1 MGTGRRTGFGVKQGA
16 CRKRAA
22 KIMCGIFGQIGSSP
36 ADEKC
41 GLELHHRG
49 PDDGG
54 LKYFALS
61 EGSVWVSL
69 QHRRLSIIDLS
80 SAGHQPMCNEDE
92 SIWITFNGE
101 IYNFQ
106 DLRREL
112 VATGHNFR
120 SHTDTEAIVH
130 GYEEWGIDVVKK
142 LRGMFAFALWDQRH
156 HRMLLATD
164 HMGKK
169 PLFYSHDEGGR
180 KFVFA
185 SEIKAIL
192 KAGVPAE
199 PDPVALHDYLTYL
212 YFPYPSTAFKHVRK
226 MAPGSAM
233 EILVDSD
240 GSLRKREWKYW
251 DAAETAGAPLQ
262 MSEADM
268 IDRAR
273 DLMEES
279 VKLRMVSDVPLGL
292 FLSGG
297 LDSSAITAFAS
308 KNNAE
313 QVKTFTIGFENSKFY
328 DEQPVAKLV
337 AEKFNTD
344 HHILQADE
352 ACAAY
357 MTKVVRHFDE
367 PFGNPTAILEYI
379 ITKQMRKYVTVAISG
394 DGGDELFGGYVRYAG
409 AALARKYRQL
419 PQFITKGLV
428 SRLSGLMN
436 DATDGRHGFRRAR
449 EFAQSAW
456 QAEEDMYIDWVGYFS
471 ADEKQ
476 KLYAPGF
483 AASVAGRDSGD
494 FLRQFFR
501 RGEKLDPLSR
511 LGYVDAASF
520 LCCNCLEYA
529 DRMSMANSLE
539 VRAPFTDYRLFEFAM
554 QVPQRMKVRN
564 MTTKW
569 ITRQAM
575 RDILPQEVLSKKKM
589 GFNPPL
595 PQWIN
600 GELRPVIQQFLSPAA
615 IERRGIFRPDAVQKL
630 LHDHEEDRR
639 DNALKIWALLMI
651 EVWQRMY
658 FDKQPEESVLESVVG
673 ATKPKRVVQVGEVK
687 KPKADVI
694 CIR

>member
-1 MGTGRRTGFGVKQGA
+1 
-16 CRKRAA
+16 
-22 KIMCGIFGQIGSSP
+22 MCGIFGQIGSSP

-41 GLELHHRG
+41 GSELRHRG

-54 LKYFALS
+54 LKYFSLAN
-61 EGSVWVSL
+61 GATWVSL

-101 IYNFQ
+101 IYNF
-106 DLRREL
+106 REL
-112 VATGHNFR
+112 RAELVSAGHIFR
-120 SHTDTEAIVH
+120 SHTDTEVIIH
-130 GYEEWGIDVVKK
+130 GYEEWGHDVVKK
-142 LRGMFAFALWDQRH
+142 LRGMFAFAVWDHSR
-156 HRMLLATD
+156 RRLFLATD
-164 HMGKK
+164 HLGKK
-169 PLFYSHDEGGR
+169 PFFYSYDGR

-199 PDPVALHDYLTYL
+199 LDPVALHDYLTYL
-212 YFPYPSTAFKHVRK
+212 YFPYPATAFKHVRK
-226 MAPGSAM
+226 MPPGSAM
-233 EILVDSD
+233 EMLVSPEGD
-240 GSLRKREWKYW
+240 LRRHEWKYW
-251 DAAETAGAPLQ
+251 DAAETAGTPLH
-262 MSEADM
+262 MSDDDM
-268 IDRAR
+268 VDRAR
-273 DLMEES
+273 ELMEES

-308 KNNAE
+308 RNSAD

-337 AEKFNTD
+337 AEKFNTE

-352 ACAAY
+352 ACASY
-357 MTKVVRHFDE
+357 MTNVVRHFDE

-379 ITKQMRKYVTVAISG
+379 ITKQMRKHVTVAISG

-409 AALARKYRQL
+409 AALARRYRQL

-428 SRLSGLMN
+428 SRLSSFMH
-436 DATDGRHGFRRAR
+436 DATDGRHGFRRVR

-456 QAEEDMYIDWVGYFS
+456 QAEENMYIDWVGYFS
-471 ADEKQ
+471 QSEKQ
-476 KLYAPGF
+476 DLYTPDF

-501 RGEKLDPLSR
+501 RGAKLEPMSR

-539 VRAPFTDYRLFEFAM
+539 VRAPFTDYRLLEFAM

-569 ITRQAM
+569 ITREAM
-575 RDILPQEVLSKKKM
+575 REILPREVLTKKKM

-600 GELRPVIQQFLSPAA
+600 GELKPVIKEFLSPAA
-615 IERRGIFRPDAVQKL
+615 LERRGIFRPDAVQNL
-630 LHDHEEDRR
+630 LRDHEQNRR

-658 FDKQPEESVLESVVG
+658 FDKQSEEAVLESALGG
-673 ATKPKRVVQVGEVK
+673 ANRKPFVQVGQLE

>member
-1 MGTGRRTGFGVKQGA
+1 VSRGAQALVKA
-16 CRKRAA
+16 NEL
-22 KIMCGIFGQIGSSP
+22 MCGIFGQIGNSP
-36 ADEKC
+36 ADERC
-41 GLELHHRG
+41 GLELSHRG

-54 LKYFALS
+54 MKYFAL
-61 EGSVWVSL
+61 EHPSVWVSL

-92 SIWITFNGE
+92 SVWITFNGE

-106 DLRREL
+106 ELRTQL
-112 VATGHNFR
+112 VAAGHRFR
-120 SHTDTEAIVH
+120 SHTDTEVIIH
-130 GYEEWGIDVVKK
+130 GYEEWGNEVVRK
-142 LRGMFAFALWDQRH
+142 LRGMFGFALWDNRH
-156 HRMLLATD
+156 RRMLLATD
-164 HMGKK
+164 HLGKK
-169 PLFYSHDEGGR
+169 PLFYSYDGR
-180 KFVFA
+180 RMVFA

-192 KAGVPAE
+192 KAGIPAE
-199 PDPVALHDYLTYL
+199 LDPVALHDYLTYL
-212 YFPYPSTAFKHVRK
+212 YFPYPATAFRHVRK

-233 EILVDSD
+233 EIQVGGD
-240 GSLRKREWKYW
+240 GELRQIGWKYW
-251 DAAETAGAPLQ
+251 DAAQAAGSPLQ
-262 MSEADM
+262 LSENDM

-273 DLMEES
+273 ELMEEA
-279 VKLRMVSDVPLGL
+279 VKLRMISDVPLGL

-297 LDSSAITAFAS
+297 LDSSAITAFAARNS
-308 KNNAE
+308 TDKI
-313 QVKTFTIGFENSKFY
+313 KTFTIGFANSKFY
-328 DEQPVAKLV
+328 DELPAANLV
-337 AEKFNTD
+337 AQKFKTD

-357 MTKVVRHFDE
+357 MTTVVRHFDE

-379 ITKQMRKYVTVAISG
+379 ITRLMRQHVTVAISG

-419 PQFITKGLV
+419 PQFITRGLV
-428 SRLSGLMN
+428 ARLSSLMH
-436 DATDGRHGFRRAR
+436 DATDGRHGFRRVR

-471 ADEKQ
+471 EAEKQ
-476 KLYAPGF
+476 ELYAPAF
-483 AASVAGRDSGD
+483 AAAVGERDSGD

-501 RGEKLDPLSR
+501 RGAHLDPTSR

-539 VRAPFTDYRLFEFAM
+539 VRAPFTDYRLLEFALR
-554 QVPQRMKVRN
+554 VPQRMKVRN
-564 MTTKW
+564 LTTKW

-575 RDILPQEVLSKKKM
+575 RGILPQEVLTKKKM

-600 GELRPVIQQFLSPAA
+600 GELRPVIAELLSPAA
-615 IERRGIFRPDAVQKL
+615 IERRGIFRPDAVARL
-630 LHDHEEDRR
+630 VRDHQENRR
-639 DNALKIWALLMI
+639 DNGLKIWALLMI

-658 FDKQPEESVLESVVG
+658 FDGESEDAVLESALGG
-673 ATKPKRVVQVGEVK
+673 AKRKPTVAAPAVEKA
-687 KPKADVI
+687 KADVI

>member
-1 MGTGRRTGFGVKQGA
+1 
-16 CRKRAA
+16 
-22 KIMCGIFGQIGSSP
+22 MCGIFGQIGNSP

-41 GLELHHRG
+41 GLELQHRG

-61 EGSVWVSL
+61 DASVWVSL

-92 SIWITFNGE
+92 SVWIIFNGE

-106 DLRREL
+106 ELRAQL
-112 VATGHNFR
+112 VAAGHQFR
-120 SHTDTEAIVH
+120 SHTDTEVIVH
-130 GYEEWGIDVVKK
+130 GYEEWGSEVVSK
-142 LRGMFAFALWDQRH
+142 LRGMFAFALWDHRH
-156 HRMLLATD
+156 RRMLLATD
-164 HMGKK
+164 HLGKK
-169 PLFYSHDEGGR
+169 PLFYSHDGR

-199 PDPVALHDYLTYL
+199 LDPVALHDYLTYL

-233 EILVDSD
+233 EILVAPD
-240 GSLRKREWKYW
+240 GDLRQRVWKYW
-251 DAAETAGAPLQ
+251 DAAETAGSPLQ
-262 MSEADM
+262 LSDDDM

-273 DLMEES
+273 ELMEES

-297 LDSSAITAFAS
+297 LDSSAITAFAARNS
-308 KNNAE
+308 AE

-328 DEQPVAKLV
+328 DEQAVAKLV
-337 AEKFNTD
+337 AEKFNTE
-344 HHILQADE
+344 HHLLQADE

-357 MTKVVRHFDE
+357 MTKVVQHFDE

-379 ITKQMRKYVTVAISG
+379 ITKQMRKHVTVAISG

-409 AALARKYRQL
+409 AALARKYRHL

-428 SRLSGLMN
+428 ARLSGFLN
-436 DATDGRHGFRRAR
+436 DATDGRHGFRRVR

-471 ADEKQ
+471 ESEKRE
-476 KLYAPGF
+476 LYAPAF
-483 AASVAGRDSGD
+483 AASVGARDSGE

-501 RGEKLDPLSR
+501 RGAKLEPTSR
-511 LGYVDAASF
+511 LGYVDSASF
-520 LCCNCLEYA
+520 LACNCLEYA

-539 VRAPFTDYRLFEFAM
+539 VRAPFTDYRLLEFAM
-554 QVPQRMKVRN
+554 QVPQRMKVRGA
-564 MTTKW
+564 TTKW

-575 RDILPQEVLSKKKM
+575 RDILPREVLTKKKM

-600 GELRPVIQQFLSPAA
+600 GELKPVIREFLSPAA
-615 IERRGIFRPDAVQKL
+615 VERRGMFRPDAVQKL
-630 LHDHEEDRR
+630 LRDHQENRR
-639 DNALKIWALLMI
+639 DNGLKIWALLMI

-658 FDKQPEESVLESVVG
+658 FDKQSEESVLESALGG
-673 ATKPKRVVQVGEVK
+673 AKRKPMVQVGSLE
-687 KPKADVI
+687 KPEADVI
-694 CIR
+694 SIR

>member
-1 MGTGRRTGFGVKQGA
+1 
-16 CRKRAA
+16 
-22 KIMCGIFGQIGSSP
+22 
-36 ADEKC
+36 
-41 GLELHHRG
+41 
-49 PDDGG
+49 
-54 LKYFALS
+54 
-61 EGSVWVSL
+61 
-69 QHRRLSIIDLS
+69 
-80 SAGHQPMCNEDE
+80 
-92 SIWITFNGE
+92 
-101 IYNFQ
+101 
-106 DLRREL
+106 
-112 VATGHNFR
+112 
-120 SHTDTEAIVH
+120 
-130 GYEEWGIDVVKK
+130 
-142 LRGMFAFALWDQRH
+142 
-156 HRMLLATD
+156 
-164 HMGKK
+164 
-169 PLFYSHDEGGR
+169 
-180 KFVFA
+180 
-185 SEIKAIL
+185 
-192 KAGVPAE
+192 
-199 PDPVALHDYLTYL
+199 
-212 YFPYPSTAFKHVRK
+212 
-226 MAPGSAM
+226 
-233 EILVDSD
+233 
-240 GSLRKREWKYW
+240 LRKREWKYW

-379 ITKQMRKYVTVAISG
+379 ITKQMRKHVTVAISG

-419 PQFITKGLV
+419 PQFITRGLV
-428 SRLSGLMN
+428 SRLSALMN

-575 RDILPQEVLSKKKM
+575 RDILPQEVLAKKKM

-600 GELRPVIQQFLSPAA
+600 GELRPVIQQFLSSAA

-673 ATKPKRVVQVGEVK
+673 ATKPKPVVQVGEVK

>member
-1 MGTGRRTGFGVKQGA
+1 
-16 CRKRAA
+16 
-22 KIMCGIFGQIGSSP
+22 MCGIFGQIGSSP
-36 ADEKC
+36 ANEKC
-41 GLELHHRG
+41 GDELRHRG

-54 LKYFALS
+54 QKYFALLQS
-61 EGSVWVSL
+61 TVLVGL

-92 SIWITFNGE
+92 SVWITFNGE

-106 DLRREL
+106 ELRAEL
-112 VATGHNFR
+112 VAAGHQFR
-120 SHTDTEAIVH
+120 SNSDTEVIIH
-130 GYEEWGIDVVKK
+130 GYEQWGNDVVRK
-142 LRGMFAFALWDQRH
+142 LRGMFAFALWDQRL
-156 HRMLLATD
+156 RKMLMATD
-164 HMGKK
+164 HLGKK
-169 PLFYSHDEGGR
+169 PLFYSLASR
-180 KFVFA
+180 KLVFA

-192 KAGVPAE
+192 KAGIPAE
-199 PDPVALHDYLTYL
+199 LDPVALHDYLTYL
-212 YFPYPSTAFKHVRK
+212 YFPYPSTAYKHVRK

-233 EILVDSD
+233 EIMVGSD
-240 GSLRKREWKYW
+240 GELRRREWKYW
-251 DAAETAGAPLQ
+251 DAAETAGSPLN
-262 MSEADM
+262 MSDDDM

-273 DLMEES
+273 ELMEES
-279 VKLRMVSDVPLGL
+279 VKLRMISDVPLGL

-308 KNNAE
+308 RNSAE
-313 QVKTFTIGFENSKFY
+313 RVKTFTIGFENSKFY
-328 DEQPVAKLV
+328 DEQPMAKLV

-379 ITKQMRKYVTVAISG
+379 ITKQMRKHVTVAISG

-539 VRAPFTDYRLFEFAM
+539 VRAPFTDFKLLEFAL
-554 QVPQRMKVRN
+554 Q
-564 MTTKW
+564 
-569 ITRQAM
+569 
-575 RDILPQEVLSKKKM
+575 LPE
-589 GFNPPL
+589 
-595 PQWIN
+595 
-600 GELRPVIQQFLSPAA
+600 
-615 IERRGIFRPDAVQKL
+615 
-630 LHDHEEDRR
+630 H
-639 DNALKIWALLMI
+639 
-651 EVWQRMY
+651 
-658 FDKQPEESVLESVVG
+658 
-673 ATKPKRVVQVGEVK
+673 
-687 KPKADVI
+687 
-694 CIR
+694 

>member
-1 MGTGRRTGFGVKQGA
+1 
-16 CRKRAA
+16 
-22 KIMCGIFGQIGSSP
+22 MCGIFGQIGSSP

-49 PDDGG
+49 PDDAG
-54 LKYFALS
+54 LKYFTLS
-61 EGSVWVSL
+61 NGSVWVSL
-69 QHRRLSIIDLS
+69 QHSRLSIIDLS

-92 SIWITFNGE
+92 SVWITFNGE

-106 DLRREL
+106 ELRTQL
-112 VATGHNFR
+112 IAAGHTFR
-120 SHTDTEAIVH
+120 SHTDTEVIIH
-130 GYEEWGIDVVKK
+130 GYEEWGAEVVKK
-142 LRGMFAFALWDQRH
+142 LRGMFAFAIWDNRH
-156 HRMLLATD
+156 RRMMLATD
-164 HMGKK
+164 HLGKK
-169 PLFYSHDEGGR
+169 PLFYSHDGR

-192 KAGVPAE
+192 QAGVPAE
-199 PDPVALHDYLTYL
+199 LDPVAMHDYLTYL

-226 MAPGSAM
+226 MPPGSVM
-233 EILVDSD
+233 EIVVHSD
-240 GSLRKREWKYW
+240 GDVHRREWKYW
-251 DAAETAGAPLQ
+251 DAAETAATPLH
-262 MSEADM
+262 MSEAEM

-273 DLMEES
+273 ELMEES
-279 VKLRMVSDVPLGL
+279 VKLRMISDVSLGL

-297 LDSSAITAFAS
+297 LDSSAITAFAA
-308 KNNAE
+308 KNSPE
-313 QVKTFTIGFENSKFY
+313 QVKTFTIGFQNSKFY

-337 AEKFNTD
+337 AERFNTE

-357 MTKVVRHFDE
+357 MTDVVRHFDE

-379 ITKQMRKYVTVAISG
+379 ITRQMRQHVTVAISG

-409 AALARKYRQL
+409 AAMARRYRRL
-419 PQFITKGLV
+419 PRFVTKGLV
-428 SRLSGLMN
+428 SRLSGLMS
-436 DATDGRHGFRRAR
+436 DATDGRHGFRRVR

-471 ADEKQ
+471 ESEKQ
-476 KLYAPGF
+476 ELYTPDF
-483 AASVAGRDSGD
+483 SASVGGRNSGD

-501 RGEKLDPLSR
+501 RGAKLDPMSR
-511 LGYVDAASF
+511 LGYVDSASF

-539 VRAPFTDYRLFEFAM
+539 VRAPFTDYRLLEFAM
-554 QVPQRMKVRN
+554 QVPQRLKVRN

-575 RDILPQEVLSKKKM
+575 RDILPREVLTKKKM

-600 GELRPVIQQFLSPAA
+600 GELKPVIKEFLSPAT
-615 IERRGIFRPDAVQKL
+615 IEKRGLFRPDAVQKL
-630 LHDHEEDRR
+630 LRDHAENRR

-658 FDKQPEESVLESVVG
+658 FDKQSAESVLESAMG
-673 ATKPKRVVQVGEVK
+673 ETTRKSMAQVGHREK
-687 KPKADVI
+687 TKADVV

>member
-1 MGTGRRTGFGVKQGA
+1 
-16 CRKRAA
+16 
-22 KIMCGIFGQIGSSP
+22 MCGIFGQIGSSP

-41 GLELHHRG
+41 GSELRHRG

-54 LKYFALS
+54 LKYFSLAN
-61 EGSVWVSL
+61 GATWVSL

-101 IYNFQ
+101 IYNF
-106 DLRREL
+106 REL
-112 VATGHNFR
+112 RAELVSAGHIFR
-120 SHTDTEAIVH
+120 SHTDTEVIIH
-130 GYEEWGIDVVKK
+130 GYEEWGHDVVKK
-142 LRGMFAFALWDQRH
+142 LRGMFAFAVWDNSR
-156 HRMLLATD
+156 RRLFLATD
-164 HMGKK
+164 HLGKK
-169 PLFYSHDEGGR
+169 PFFYSYDGR

-199 PDPVALHDYLTYL
+199 LDPVALHDYLTYL
-212 YFPYPSTAFKHVRK
+212 YFPYPATAFKQVRK
-226 MAPGSAM
+226 MPPGSAM
-233 EILVDSD
+233 EMLVSPEGD
-240 GSLRKREWKYW
+240 LRRHEWKYW
-251 DAAETAGAPLQ
+251 DAAETAGTPLH
-262 MSEADM
+262 MSDDDM
-268 IDRAR
+268 VDRAR
-273 DLMEES
+273 ELMEES

-308 KNNAE
+308 RNSAD

-328 DEQPVAKLV
+328 DEQPAAKLV
-337 AEKFNTD
+337 AEKFNTE

-352 ACAAY
+352 ACASY
-357 MTKVVRHFDE
+357 MTSVVRHFDE

-379 ITKQMRKYVTVAISG
+379 ITKQMRKHVTVAISG

-409 AALARKYRQL
+409 AALARRYRQL

-428 SRLSGLMN
+428 SRLSSFMH
-436 DATDGRHGFRRAR
+436 DATDGRHGFRRVR

-456 QAEEDMYIDWVGYFS
+456 QAEENMYIDWVGYFS
-471 ADEKQ
+471 QSEKQ
-476 KLYAPGF
+476 DLYTPDF

-501 RGEKLDPLSR
+501 RGAKLEPMSR

-539 VRAPFTDYRLFEFAM
+539 VRAPFTDYRLLEFAM

-569 ITRQAM
+569 ITREAM
-575 RDILPQEVLSKKKM
+575 REILPREVLTKKKM

-600 GELRPVIQQFLSPAA
+600 GELKPVIKEFLSPAA
-615 IERRGIFRPDAVQKL
+615 LERRGIFRPDAVQKL
-630 LHDHEEDRR
+630 LRDHEQNRR

-658 FDKQPEESVLESVVG
+658 FDKQSEEAVLESALGG
-673 ATKPKRVVQVGEVK
+673 ANRKPFVQVGQLE

>member
-1 MGTGRRTGFGVKQGA
+1 
-16 CRKRAA
+16 
-22 KIMCGIFGQIGSSP
+22 MCGIFGQIGNSP

-41 GLELHHRG
+41 GLELCHRG

-61 EGSVWVSL
+61 QGSVWVSL

-106 DLRREL
+106 ELRAEL
-112 VATGHNFR
+112 VASGHCFR
-120 SHTDTEAIVH
+120 SHTDTEVIVH
-130 GYEEWGIDVVKK
+130 GYEEWGNDVVKK
-142 LRGMFAFALWDQRH
+142 LRGMFAFALWDHRH
-156 HRMLLATD
+156 RRMLLATD

-169 PLFYSHDEGGR
+169 PLFYSHDGNT
-180 KFVFA
+180 FVFA

-199 PDPVALHDYLTYL
+199 LDPVALHDYLTYL

-226 MAPGSAM
+226 MGPGSAM
-233 EILVDSD
+233 EILVGQD
-240 GSLRKREWKYW
+240 GEIRRREWKYW
-251 DAAETAGAPLQ
+251 DAAETAGTPLQ
-262 MSEADM
+262 MSESDL

-273 DLMEES
+273 ELMEES

-297 LDSSAITAFAS
+297 LDSSAITAFAA
-308 KNNAE
+308 KNSAE
-313 QVKTFTIGFENSKFY
+313 RVKTFTIGFENSKFY
-328 DEQPVAKLV
+328 DELPVANLV
-337 AEKFNTD
+337 AQKFKTE

-352 ACAAY
+352 ACAEY
-357 MTKVVRHFDE
+357 MTDVVRHFDE
-367 PFGNPTAILEYI
+367 PFGNPTAILEHI
-379 ITKQMRKYVTVAISG
+379 ITKQMRKHVTVAISG

-409 AALARKYRQL
+409 ASLARNYRRL

-428 SRLSGLMN
+428 SRLSGLMH
-436 DATDGRHGFRRAR
+436 DATDGRHGFRRVR

-471 ADEKQ
+471 RSEKQ
-476 KLYAPGF
+476 ALYAPDF

-501 RGEKLDPLSR
+501 RGASLEPMSR

-575 RDILPQEVLSKKKM
+575 RDILPREVLTKKKM

-595 PQWIN
+595 PKWIN
-600 GELRPVIQQFLSPAA
+600 GELKPVIKEFLSRAA
-615 IERRGIFRPDAVQKL
+615 IERRGIFNPEAVQKL
-630 LHDHEEDRR
+630 VRDHQENRR

-658 FDKQPEESVLESVVG
+658 FDHQSEESVLEA
-673 ATKPKRVVQVGEVK
+673 ATGIAKRKTMVQVGQFE
-687 KPKADVI
+687 KPKAGVI

>member
-1 MGTGRRTGFGVKQGA
+1 
-16 CRKRAA
+16 
-22 KIMCGIFGQIGSSP
+22 MCGIFGQIGSSP

-169 PLFYSHDEGGR
+169 PLFYSHDGR

-192 KAGVPAE
+192 QAGVPAE
-199 PDPVALHDYLTYL
+199 LDPVALHDYLTYL
-212 YFPYPSTAFKHVRK
+212 YFPYPSTAFKRIRK
-226 MAPGSAM
+226 MAPGSVM

-240 GSLRKREWKYW
+240 GDLRAREWKYW
-251 DAAETAGAPLQ
+251 DAAETAGAPLH

-273 DLMEES
+273 ELMEES
-279 VKLRMVSDVPLGL
+279 VKLRMISDVPLGL

-328 DEQPVAKLV
+328 DEQPAAKLV

-357 MTKVVRHFDE
+357 MTKVVSHFDE

-379 ITKQMRKYVTVAISG
+379 ITKQMRKHVTVAISG

-409 AALARKYRQL
+409 AALARKYRRL
-419 PQFITKGLV
+419 PQIITKGLV
-428 SRLSGLMN
+428 SRLSGFMN
-436 DATDGRHGFRRAR
+436 DATDGRHGFRRVR

-471 ADEKQ
+471 AGEKQ
-476 KLYAPGF
+476 ELYAPEF

-501 RGEKLDPLSR
+501 RGAKLEPLSR

-575 RDILPQEVLSKKKM
+575 RGILPQEVLAKKKM

-630 LHDHEEDRR
+630 LRDHEENRR

-658 FDKQPEESVLESVVG
+658 FDKQSEDSVLEAVMG
-673 ATKPKRVVQVGEVK
+673 EAKRKPLVQVGHAE
-687 KPKADVI
+687 KPEVI

>member
-1 MGTGRRTGFGVKQGA
+1 
-16 CRKRAA
+16 
-22 KIMCGIFGQIGSSP
+22 MCGIFGQIGSSP

-61 EGSVWVSL
+61 QGSVWVSL

-106 DLRREL
+106 DLRRQL

-120 SHTDTEAIVH
+120 SHSDTEVIVH
-130 GYEEWGIDVVKK
+130 GYEEWGNDVVKK

-169 PLFYSHDEGGR
+169 PLFYSHNDGGR

-251 DAAETAGAPLQ
+251 DAAETAGKPLH

-308 KNNAE
+308 KNNPE

-352 ACAAY
+352 ACTAY
-357 MTKVVRHFDE
+357 MTKVVGHFDE

-379 ITKQMRKYVTVAISG
+379 ITKQMRKHVTVAISG

-419 PQFITKGLV
+419 PQFLTKGLV
-428 SRLSGLMN
+428 SRLSGFMN

-456 QAEEDMYIDWVGYFS
+456 QTEEDMYIDWVGYFS
-471 ADEKQ
+471 AGEKQ
-476 KLYAPGF
+476 ELYTPDF
-483 AASVAGRDSGD
+483 AVSVAGRDSGD

-501 RGEKLDPLSR
+501 RGAKLDPLSR

-575 RDILPQEVLSKKKM
+575 RDILPQEVLTKKKM

-615 IERRGIFRPDAVQKL
+615 IERRGIFRADAVQKL
-630 LHDHEEDRR
+630 LRDHEENRR

-658 FDKQPEESVLESVVG
+658 FDKQPEDFILESVLSE
-673 ATKPKRVVQVGEVK
+673 ANRKPLVQVGEVEK
-687 KPKADVI
+687 SNSDVI

>member
-1 MGTGRRTGFGVKQGA
+1 
-16 CRKRAA
+16 
-22 KIMCGIFGQIGSSP
+22 MCGIFGQIGGSP

-54 LKYFALS
+54 LKYFVLS

-106 DLRREL
+106 ELRTEL
-112 VATGHNFR
+112 VAAGHIFR
-120 SHTDTEAIVH
+120 SHTDTEVIVH
-130 GYEEWGIDVVKK
+130 GYEEWGNEVVKK
-142 LRGMFAFALWDQRH
+142 LRGMFAFALWDHRH

-164 HMGKK
+164 HLGKK
-169 PLFYSHDEGGR
+169 PLFYSHHGR
-180 KFVFA
+180 NFVFA

-199 PDPVALHDYLTYL
+199 LDPVALHDYLTYL

-233 EILVDSD
+233 EILVAPD
-240 GSLRKREWKYW
+240 GGLRRREWKYW
-251 DAAETAGAPLQ
+251 DAAETAGSPLQ
-262 MSEADM
+262 MSEDEM

-308 KNNAE
+308 RNSAE

-357 MTKVVRHFDE
+357 MTKVVGHFDE

-379 ITKQMRKYVTVAISG
+379 ITKRMRQHVTVAISG

-428 SRLSGLMN
+428 SRLSSFMN
-436 DATDGRHGFRRAR
+436 DATDGRHGFRRVR

-471 ADEKQ
+471 EREKQ
-476 KLYAPGF
+476 ELYAPGF
-483 AASVAGRDSGD
+483 AASVSGRDSGD

-501 RGEKLDPLSR
+501 RGAKLEPLSR
-511 LGYVDAASF
+511 LGYVDASSF

-539 VRAPFTDYRLFEFAM
+539 VRAPFTDYRLLEFAM

-575 RDILPQEVLSKKKM
+575 QNILPQEVLGKKKM

-600 GELRPVIQQFLSPAA
+600 GELRPVIKEFLSPAA
-615 IERRGIFRPDAVQKL
+615 IERRGIFRPDAVQSL
-630 LHDHEEDRR
+630 LRDHEENRR

-658 FDKQPEESVLESVVG
+658 LDKQSADAVLESAMSGVRQKPVVH
-673 ATKPKRVVQVGEVK
+673 VGQTE

-694 CIR
+694 CIS

>member
-1 MGTGRRTGFGVKQGA
+1 
-16 CRKRAA
+16 
-22 KIMCGIFGQIGSSP
+22 MCGIFGQIGSSP

-54 LKYFALS
+54 QKYFALS
-61 EGSVWVSL
+61 QGSVWVSL

-92 SIWITFNGE
+92 SVWITFNGE

-106 DLRREL
+106 ELRTQL
-112 VATGHNFR
+112 VAAGHCFR
-120 SHTDTEAIVH
+120 SHTDTEVIVH
-130 GYEEWGIDVVKK
+130 GYEEWGNEVVTK
-142 LRGMFAFALWDQRH
+142 LRGMFSFAIWNQRSR
-156 HRMLLATD
+156 RMLLATD
-164 HMGKK
+164 HLGKK
-169 PLFYSHDEGGR
+169 PLFYSHNGR

-199 PDPVALHDYLTYL
+199 LDPVALHDYLTYL
-212 YFPYPSTAFKHVRK
+212 YFPYPSTAFKHIRK

-233 EILVDSD
+233 EILVAPD
-240 GSLRKREWKYW
+240 GELRKRVWKYW
-251 DAAETAGAPLQ
+251 DAAETAGTPLQ
-262 MSEADM
+262 MSDDDM
-268 IDRAR
+268 IDQAR
-273 DLMEES
+273 ELMEES

-308 KNNAE
+308 RNSAE
-313 QVKTFTIGFENSKFY
+313 RVKTFTIGFQNSKFY
-328 DEQPVAKLV
+328 DELPVANLV
-337 AEKFNTD
+337 AEKFNTE
-344 HHILQADE
+344 HHVLQADE

-367 PFGNPTAILEYI
+367 PFGNPTAILEHI
-379 ITKQMRKYVTVAISG
+379 ITQQMRKHVTVAISG

-428 SRLSGLMN
+428 ARLSSFMH
-436 DATDGRHGFRRAR
+436 DATDGRHGFRRVR

-456 QAEEDMYIDWVGYFS
+456 QTEEDMYIDWVGYFS
-471 ADEKQ
+471 EAEKRD
-476 KLYAPGF
+476 LYAPGF
-483 AASVAGRDSGD
+483 AASVGDRNSGD

-501 RGEKLDPLSR
+501 RGAHLEPTSR

-539 VRAPFTDYRLFEFAM
+539 VRAPFTDYKLLEFAM
-554 QVPQRMKVRN
+554 RVPQRMKVRN

-569 ITRQAM
+569 ITRETM
-575 RDILPQEVLSKKKM
+575 RGVLPNEVLNKKKM

-600 GELRPVIQQFLSPAA
+600 GELKPVIREFLSPAA
-615 IERRGIFRPDAVQKL
+615 IERRGIFRPNAVQAL
-630 LHDHEEDRR
+630 IRDHEENRR

-658 FDKQPEESVLESVVG
+658 FDKQSEESVLESALSETKRKPSVAVG
-673 ATKPKRVVQVGEVK
+673 NVE

>member
-1 MGTGRRTGFGVKQGA
+1 
-16 CRKRAA
+16 
-22 KIMCGIFGQIGSSP
+22 MCGIFGQIGNRP
-36 ADEKC
+36 ADEKF
-41 GLELHHRG
+41 GLELRHRG

-54 LKYFALS
+54 VKYFAFS

-92 SIWITFNGE
+92 SVWITFNGE

-106 DLRREL
+106 ELRAEL
-112 VATGHNFR
+112 VAAGHHFR
-120 SHTDTEAIVH
+120 SHTDTEVIVH
-130 GYEEWGIDVVKK
+130 GYEQWGSDVVRR
-142 LRGMFAFALWDQRH
+142 LRGMFALAIWDQRRR
-156 HRMLLATD
+156 RMLLATD
-164 HMGKK
+164 HLGKK
-169 PLFYSHDEGGR
+169 PLFYAHEGR

-199 PDPVALHDYLTYL
+199 LDPVALHDYLTYL

-233 EILVDSD
+233 EIDVAPD
-240 GSLRKREWKYW
+240 GELRQRAWKYW
-251 DAAETAGAPLQ
+251 DAAETAGSAPQL
-262 MSEADM
+262 SEDDM

-273 DLMEES
+273 ELMEES
-279 VKLRMVSDVPLGL
+279 VKLRLISDVPLGL

-297 LDSSAITAFAS
+297 LDSSAITALAS
-308 KNNAE
+308 KHSVE
-313 QVKTFTIGFENSKFY
+313 QVKTFTIGFANSRFY
-328 DEQPVAKLV
+328 DELPVANLV
-337 AEKFNTD
+337 ARKFKTD

-352 ACAAY
+352 ACADY
-357 MTKVVRHFDE
+357 MTTVVRHFDE

-379 ITKQMRKYVTVAISG
+379 ITKLMRKHVTVAISG

-409 AALARKYRQL
+409 AALARRYRQL

-428 SRLSGLMN
+428 SRLSGFMN
-436 DATDGRHGFRRAR
+436 DATDGRHGSRRVR

-471 ADEKQ
+471 EDEKHD
-476 KLYAPGF
+476 LYAPEF
-483 AASVAGRDSGD
+483 AASVANRNSGD

-501 RGEKLDPLSR
+501 RGSHLEPLSR
-511 LGYVDAASF
+511 LGYVDSASF

-539 VRAPFTDYRLFEFAM
+539 VRAPFTDYRLVEFAM
-554 QVPQRMKVRN
+554 QVPQDMKVRR

-575 RDILPQEVLSKKKM
+575 RDVLPREVLKKKKM

-600 GELRPVIQQFLSPAA
+600 GELKPVIRQLLSRESV
-615 IERRGIFRPDAVQKL
+615 ERRGIFRPDAVQAL
-630 LHDHEEDRR
+630 LRDHEENRR

-658 FDKQPEESVLESVVG
+658 FDKESAESVLADALGEAKRKPSVPVG
-673 ATKPKRVVQVGEVK
+673 QIPGAR
-687 KPKADVI
+687 ADVI
-694 CIR
+694 CIQQETR

>member
-1 MGTGRRTGFGVKQGA
+1 
-16 CRKRAA
+16 
-22 KIMCGIFGQIGSSP
+22 MCGIFGQIGSSP

-41 GLELHHRG
+41 GFELHHRG

-61 EGSVWVSL
+61 NASTWVSL
-69 QHRRLSIIDLS
+69 QHRRLAIIDLS

-106 DLRREL
+106 ELRAEL
-112 VATGHNFR
+112 VSAGHIFH
-120 SHTDTEAIVH
+120 SHTDTEVIVH
-130 GYEEWGIDVVKK
+130 GYEEWGNDVVKK
-142 LRGMFAFALWDQRH
+142 LRGMFAFALWDHRH
-156 HRMLLATD
+156 RRLFLATD
-164 HMGKK
+164 HLGKK
-169 PLFYSHDEGGR
+169 PLFYSHDGR
-180 KFVFA
+180 KFVLA

-192 KAGVPAE
+192 KSGVPAE
-199 PDPVALHDYLTYL
+199 LDPVALHDYLTYL

-233 EILVDSD
+233 EILVSPEGD
-240 GSLRKREWKYW
+240 LRRREWKYW
-251 DAAETAGAPLQ
+251 DAADTAGTPLR
-262 MSEADM
+262 MSDDEM

-273 DLMEES
+273 QLMEES
-279 VKLRMVSDVPLGL
+279 VKLRMISDVPLGL

-308 KNNAE
+308 RNSAE
-313 QVKTFTIGFENSKFY
+313 QVKTFTIGFENSRFY

-337 AEKFNTD
+337 ADKFNTD

-352 ACAAY
+352 ACASY
-357 MTKVVRHFDE
+357 MTHVVRHFDE

-379 ITKQMRKYVTVAISG
+379 ITKQMRKHVTVAISG

-409 AALARKYRQL
+409 AALARRYRQL
-419 PQFITKGLV
+419 PQFVTRGLV
-428 SRLSGLMN
+428 SRLSSFMN
-436 DATDGRHGFRRAR
+436 DSTDGRHGFRRVR

-471 ADEKQ
+471 ENEKQ
-476 KLYAPGF
+476 DLYAADF
-483 AASVAGRDSGD
+483 AACVGGRDSGD

-501 RGEKLDPLSR
+501 RGAKLEPMSR

-539 VRAPFTDYRLFEFAM
+539 VRAPFTDYRLLEFAM

-575 RDILPQEVLSKKKM
+575 RDILPREVLTKKKM

-600 GELRPVIQQFLSPAA
+600 GELKPVIKELLSPAA
-615 IERRGIFRPDAVQKL
+615 IERRGVFRPDSVEKL
-630 LHDHEEDRR
+630 LRDHQENRR

-658 FDKQPEESVLESVVG
+658 FDKQSEETVLESALAGTKRKPAIQVGQIEKPKSDVVG
-673 ATKPKRVVQVGEVK
+673 
-687 KPKADVI
+687 
-694 CIR
+694 IR

>member
-1 MGTGRRTGFGVKQGA
+1 
-16 CRKRAA
+16 
-22 KIMCGIFGQIGSSP
+22 MCGIFGQIGSSP

-49 PDDGG
+49 PDDDG

-61 EGSVWVSL
+61 QGPVWVSL

-106 DLRREL
+106 DLRRQL

-120 SHTDTEAIVH
+120 SHSDTEVIVH
-130 GYEEWGIDVVKK
+130 GYEEWGNDVVKK

-169 PLFYSHDEGGR
+169 PLFYSHNDGGR

-240 GSLRKREWKYW
+240 GNLRKREWKYW

-328 DEQPVAKLV
+328 DEQPAAKLV

-357 MTKVVRHFDE
+357 MTKVVGHFDE

-379 ITKQMRKYVTVAISG
+379 ITKQMRKHVTVAISG

-428 SRLSGLMN
+428 SRLSGFMN

-449 EFAQSAW
+449 EFARSAW

-471 ADEKQ
+471 AGEKQ
-476 KLYAPGF
+476 ELYTPDF

-501 RGEKLDPLSR
+501 HGAKLDPLSR

-575 RDILPQEVLSKKKM
+575 SGILPQEVLTKKKM

-615 IERRGIFRPDAVQKL
+615 IERRGIFRAGAVQKL

-658 FDKQPEESVLESVVG
+658 FDKQSEDSVLESVLSE
-673 ATKPKRVVQVGEVK
+673 ANRKPVVQVGEVEK
-687 KPKADVI
+687 SNPDVI

>member
-1 MGTGRRTGFGVKQGA
+1 
-16 CRKRAA
+16 
-22 KIMCGIFGQIGSSP
+22 MCGIFGQIGSSP

-54 LKYFALS
+54 LKYFALW

-268 IDRAR
+268 VDRAR

-279 VKLRMVSDVPLGL
+279 VKLRMISDVPLGL

-337 AEKFNTD
+337 AEKFDTD

-379 ITKQMRKYVTVAISG
+379 ITKQMRKHVTVAISG

-428 SRLSGLMN
+428 SRLSGFMN
-436 DATDGRHGFRRAR
+436 DATDGRHGFRRLR

-471 ADEKQ
+471 AHEKQ
-476 KLYAPGF
+476 ELYAPDF

-501 RGEKLDPLSR
+501 RGAKLDPLSR

-575 RDILPQEVLSKKKM
+575 RGILPHEVLTKRKM

-630 LHDHEEDRR
+630 LRDHEEDRR

-673 ATKPKRVVQVGEVK
+673 AAKRKPVVQVGEVK

>member
-1 MGTGRRTGFGVKQGA
+1 
-16 CRKRAA
+16 
-22 KIMCGIFGQIGSSP
+22 MCGIFGQIGSSP

-101 IYNFQ
+101 IYNFK

-112 VATGHNFR
+112 LATGHNFR
-120 SHTDTEAIVH
+120 SHSDTEVIVH

-268 IDRAR
+268 VDRAR

-328 DEQPVAKLV
+328 DEQPVANLV
-337 AEKFNTD
+337 AERFNTD

-379 ITKQMRKYVTVAISG
+379 ITKQMRKHVTVAISG

-419 PQFITKGLV
+419 PQFITRGLV

-436 DATDGRHGFRRAR
+436 DATDGRHGFRRVR

-575 RDILPQEVLSKKKM
+575 RDILPQEVLAKKKM

-600 GELRPVIQQFLSPAA
+600 GELRPVIQKFLSPAA

-630 LHDHEEDRR
+630 LRDHEEGRR

-673 ATKPKRVVQVGEVK
+673 EVKRKPVVQIGEVR

>member
-1 MGTGRRTGFGVKQGA
+1 
-16 CRKRAA
+16 
-22 KIMCGIFGQIGSSP
+22 
-36 ADEKC
+36 
-41 GLELHHRG
+41 
-49 PDDGG
+49 
-54 LKYFALS
+54 
-61 EGSVWVSL
+61 L

-106 DLRREL
+106 ELRAQL
-112 VATGHNFR
+112 IAAGHIFR
-120 SHTDTEAIVH
+120 SHTDTEVIIH
-130 GYEEWGIDVVKK
+130 GYEEWGNEVVKK
-142 LRGMFAFALWDQRH
+142 LRGMFAFALWDHRH
-156 HRMLLATD
+156 RRMLLATD

-169 PLFYSHDEGGR
+169 PLFYSHDGR

-199 PDPVALHDYLTYL
+199 LDPVAMHDYLTYL

-233 EILVDSD
+233 ELVVDSEGD
-240 GSLRKREWKYW
+240 VHRREWKYW
-251 DAAETAGAPLQ
+251 DAAESAGTPLH

-273 DLMEES
+273 ELMEES
-279 VKLRMVSDVPLGL
+279 VKLRMISDVPLGL

-297 LDSSAITAFAS
+297 LDSSAITAFAA
-308 KNNAE
+308 KNSVE

-328 DEQPVAKLV
+328 DEQPAARLV
-337 AEKFNTD
+337 AERFNTE
-344 HHILQADE
+344 HHVLQADE
-352 ACAAY
+352 ACAAH
-357 MTKVVRHFDE
+357 MTDVVRHFDE
-367 PFGNPTAILEYI
+367 PFGNPTAILEHI
-379 ITKQMRKYVTVAISG
+379 ITKQMRKHVTVAISG

-409 AALARKYRQL
+409 ASLARRYRQL
-419 PQFITKGLV
+419 PQFLTKGLV

-436 DATDGRHGFRRAR
+436 DATDGRHGFRRVR

-471 ADEKQ
+471 EREKQ
-476 KLYAPGF
+476 ALYTPDF
-483 AASVAGRDSGD
+483 SASVGGRDSGD

-501 RGEKLDPLSR
+501 RGAKLDPMSR

-539 VRAPFTDYRLFEFAM
+539 VRAPFTDYRLLEFAM

-575 RDILPQEVLSKKKM
+575 QGILPREVLTKKKM

-600 GELRPVIQQFLSPAA
+600 GELKPVIKEFLSPAA
-615 IERRGIFRPDAVQKL
+615 IERRGLFRPDAVQTL
-630 LHDHEEDRR
+630 LRDHAENRR

-658 FDKQPEESVLESVVG
+658 FDKQSAESVLEDAMG
-673 ATKPKRVVQVGEVK
+673 ETKRKPMVQVGQSEK
-687 KPKADVI
+687 SKADAI

>member
-1 MGTGRRTGFGVKQGA
+1 
-16 CRKRAA
+16 
-22 KIMCGIFGQIGSSP
+22 MCGIFGQIGGSP

-54 LKYFALS
+54 LKYFALP

-106 DLRREL
+106 HLRGEL
-112 VATGHNFR
+112 VAAGHIFR
-120 SHTDTEAIVH
+120 SNTDTEVIVH
-130 GYEEWGIDVVKK
+130 GYEEWGNEVVKK

-169 PLFYSHDEGGR
+169 PLFYSHNGR

-192 KAGVPAE
+192 QAGVPAE
-199 PDPVALHDYLTYL
+199 LDPVALHDYLTYL

-226 MAPGSAM
+226 MEPGSVM
-233 EILVDSD
+233 EILVEPD
-240 GSLRKREWKYW
+240 GDVRAREWKYW
-251 DAAETAGAPLQ
+251 DAAETAGAPLDI
-262 MSEADM
+262 SEADM

-273 DLMEES
+273 ELMEES

-308 KNNAE
+308 RNNPE

-409 AALARKYRQL
+409 AALARKYRRL

-428 SRLSGLMN
+428 SRLSGFMN
-436 DATDGRHGFRRAR
+436 DATDGRHGFRRVR

-476 KLYAPGF
+476 ELYAPAF
-483 AASVAGRDSGD
+483 AASIAGRDSGD

-501 RGEKLDPLSR
+501 RGAKLDPLSR

-575 RDILPQEVLSKKKM
+575 RGILPQEVLTRKKM

-615 IERRGIFRPDAVQKL
+615 IERRGIFRPEAVQKL
-630 LHDHEEDRR
+630 VRDHEENRR

-658 FDKQPEESVLESVVG
+658 FDKQSEDSVLESIAG
-673 ATKPKRVVQVGEVK
+673 EAKRKPLIQAGQAE
-687 KPKADVI
+687 KPEVI

>member
-1 MGTGRRTGFGVKQGA
+1 
-16 CRKRAA
+16 
-22 KIMCGIFGQIGSSP
+22 MCGIFGQIGSSP
-36 ADEKC
+36 AGEKC
-41 GLELHHRG
+41 GDELRHRG

-54 LKYFALS
+54 LKYFALLQS
-61 EGSVWVSL
+61 TVWVSL

-92 SIWITFNGE
+92 SVWIIFNGE

-106 DLRREL
+106 ELRAEL
-112 VATGHNFR
+112 VAAGHQFR
-120 SHTDTEAIVH
+120 SITDTEVIIH
-130 GYEEWGIDVVKK
+130 GYEQWGHDVVRK
-142 LRGMFAFALWDQRH
+142 LRGMFAFALWDHRER
-156 HRMLLATD
+156 RMLMATD
-164 HMGKK
+164 HLGKK
-169 PLFYSHDEGGR
+169 PLFYSYDGR
-180 KFVFA
+180 RLVFA

-192 KAGVPAE
+192 KAGIPAE
-199 PDPVALHDYLTYL
+199 LDPAALHDYLTYL

-233 EILVDSD
+233 EIRVGAD
-240 GSLRKREWKYW
+240 GELRQVVWKYW
-251 DAAETAGAPLQ
+251 DAANVASGTDLNL
-262 MSEADM
+262 SESDT

-273 DLMEES
+273 ELMEEA
-279 VKLRMVSDVPLGL
+279 VKLRLISDVPLGL

-308 KNNAE
+308 KHSPDR
-313 QVKTFTIGFENSKFY
+313 VKTFTIGFANSKFY
-328 DEQPVAKLV
+328 DELPAANMVAQ
-337 AEKFNTD
+337 KFKTD

-352 ACAAY
+352 ACADY
-357 MTKVVRHFDE
+357 MTTVVRHFDE

-379 ITKQMRKYVTVAISG
+379 ITKLMRQHVTVAISG

-409 AALARKYRQL
+409 AKLARYYRGL
-419 PQFITKGLV
+419 PKFVTRGLV
-428 SRLSGLMN
+428 SRLSALMS
-436 DATDGRHGFRRAR
+436 DATDGRHGFRRVR

-471 ADEKQ
+471 EGEKRD
-476 KLYAPGF
+476 LYAPDF
-483 AASVAGRDSGD
+483 AAAVGERNSGD

-501 RGEKLDPLSR
+501 RGSQLDPVSR
-511 LGYVDAASF
+511 LGYVDSASF

-539 VRAPFTDYRLFEFAM
+539 VRAPFTDYKLLEFAL
-554 QVPQRMKVRN
+554 QVPGNMKIRG
-564 MTTKW
+564 METKW
-569 ITRQAM
+569 ITRQAL
-575 RDILPQEVLSKKKM
+575 RDVLPKEVLEKKKM

-600 GELRPVIQQFLSPAA
+600 GELKPVIRHLLSPKAV
-615 IERRGIFRPDAVQKL
+615 EQRGIFRADAVQAL
-630 LHDHEEDRR
+630 LRDHEENRR

-658 FDKQPEESVLESVVG
+658 FDKQSEESVLEDALGQSRRKPSV
-673 ATKPKRVVQVGEVK
+673 AVGEAR
-687 KPKADVI
+687 PKAEVI

>member
-1 MGTGRRTGFGVKQGA
+1 
-16 CRKRAA
+16 
-22 KIMCGIFGQIGSSP
+22 MCGIFGQIGNSP

-61 EGSVWVSL
+61 QGSVWVSL

-106 DLRREL
+106 ELRTQL
-112 VATGHNFR
+112 VAAGHQFR
-120 SHTDTEAIVH
+120 SHSDTEVIVH
-130 GYEEWGIDVVKK
+130 GYEEWGNEVVTK
-142 LRGMFAFALWDQRH
+142 LRGMFAFSIWDQKHR
-156 HRMLLATD
+156 RMLLATD
-164 HMGKK
+164 HLGKK
-169 PLFYSHDEGGR
+169 PLFYSHSGN

-199 PDPVALHDYLTYL
+199 LDPVALHDYLTYL

-226 MAPGSAM
+226 MGPGSAM
-233 EILVDSD
+233 EILVAPD
-240 GSLRKREWKYW
+240 GELRKRVWKYW
-251 DAAETAGAPLQ
+251 DAAETAGKPLQ
-262 MSEADM
+262 MSDDDM

-273 DLMEES
+273 ELMEES
-279 VKLRMVSDVPLGL
+279 VKLRMISDVPLGL

-308 KNNAE
+308 KNSVD
-313 QVKTFTIGFENSKFY
+313 QVKTFTIGFENNKFY
-328 DEQPVAKLV
+328 DELPVANLV
-337 AEKFNTD
+337 AKKFGTD

-367 PFGNPTAILEYI
+367 PFGNPTAILEHV
-379 ITKQMRKYVTVAISG
+379 ITQQMRKHVTVAISG

-409 AALARKYRQL
+409 ASLARKYRQL

-428 SRLSGLMN
+428 ARLSGFMH
-436 DATDGRHGFRRAR
+436 DATDGRHGFRRVR

-471 ADEKQ
+471 EAEKRD
-476 KLYAPGF
+476 LYAPGF
-483 AASVAGRDSGD
+483 AASVGDRNSGD

-501 RGEKLDPLSR
+501 RGAQLEPTSR

-539 VRAPFTDYRLFEFAM
+539 VRAPFTDYKLLEFAM

-569 ITRQAM
+569 ITREAM
-575 RDILPQEVLSKKKM
+575 RGILPNEVLTKKKM

-600 GELRPVIQQFLSPAA
+600 GELQPVIKEFLSPAA
-615 IERRGIFRPDAVQKL
+615 LERRGIFQPEAVQTL
-630 LHDHEEDRR
+630 IRDHQENRR

-658 FDKQPEESVLESVVG
+658 FDKQSEESVMESIVG
-673 ATKPKRVVQVGEVK
+673 ETKRKPSVAVGNIGKPKSE
-687 KPKADVI
+687 VI